1 MIVQADYDLFVQQ
14 KEVKGEY
21 DVKQKSLANKLAKL
35 NGMKTEY
42 DGMHAQILEQKKHY
56 EDMKLQFQ
64 KQDQDMTN
72 GYWKTTFNGRDIRL

>member
-1 MIVQADYDLFVQQ
+1 
-14 KEVKGEY
+14 
-21 DVKQKSLANKLAKL
+21 
-35 NGMKTEY
+35 MKTEY
-42 DGMHAQILEQKKHY
+42 DGMYAQILEKKKHY